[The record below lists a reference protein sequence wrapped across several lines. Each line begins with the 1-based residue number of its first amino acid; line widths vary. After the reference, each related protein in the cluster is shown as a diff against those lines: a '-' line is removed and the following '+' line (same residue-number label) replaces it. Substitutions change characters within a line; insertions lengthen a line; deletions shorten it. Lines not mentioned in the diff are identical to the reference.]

1 MNELIKINY
10 DNADHPTV
18 SGRELYEALK
28 VETPYKKWFDRMTEY
43 GFSENSD
50 FWTIL
55 SESTGGRPA
64 TDHQLTIPMAKELCM
79 LQRTDKGKQMRQ
91 YFIAVEEQW
100 NSPDAIMARALQ
112 LSNAKMKQ
120 LQIEV
125 STLTVENQ
133 IMKPKAD
140 YFDDLVDRNLLTG
153 IRETA
158 KEFGIKQKDFVNF
171 LMDKKYLYRD
181 KKGKLAPYAKPLADG
196 LFELKESKN
205 DATAWS
211 GTQTM
216 ITPKG
221 RETFRLLM
229 TGVLRLLNN
238 QKGGL

>member
-1 MNELIKINY
+1 MNELIKVHY
-10 DNADHPTV
+10 DSADRPTV

-28 VETPYKKWFDRMTEY
+28 IETPYKKWFDRMTEY

-55 SESTGGRPA
+55 SESTGGRPS
-64 TDHQLTIPMAKELCM
+64 TDHQITIPMAKELCM

-112 LSNAKMKQ
+112 LSNAKLKQ
-120 LQIEV
+120 LQVTV
-125 STLTVENQ
+125 SELTVENQ
-133 IMKPKAD
+133 IMKPKAE

-158 KEFGIKQKDFVNF
+158 KEFQIKQKDFVTF

-181 KKGKLAPYAKPLADG
+181 KKGKLMPYAKPLQDG
-196 LFELKESKN
+196 LFELKETKN

-211 GTQTM
+211 GSQTM

-229 TGVLRLLNN
+229 TGI
-238 QKGGL
+238 

>member
-1 MNELIKINY
+1 MNELIKVHY
-10 DNADHPTV
+10 DNADRPTV
-18 SGRELYEALK
+18 SGRELHEALG
-28 VETPYKKWFDRMTEY
+28 VETPYTTWVKRMCEY
-43 GFSENSD
+43 GFSENVD
-50 FWTIL
+50 FATCFPNL
-55 SESTGGRPA
+55 ESKNQHGGQNKI
-64 TDHQLTIPMAKELCM
+64 DHQITIPMAKELCM
-79 LQRTDKGKQMRQ
+79 LQRTEKGKQMRQ

-112 LSNAKMKQ
+112 LSNAKLKEM
-120 LQIEV
+120 QITV

-133 IMKPKAD
+133 IMKPKAE

-158 KEFGIKQKDFVNF
+158 KEFQIKQKDFVTF

-181 KKGKLAPYAKPLADG
+181 KKGKLMPYAKPLQDG
-196 LFELKESKN
+196 LFELKETKN

-211 GTQTM
+211 GSQTM

-229 TGVLRLLNN
+229 TGI
-238 QKGGL
+238 

>member
-10 DNADHPTV
+10 DNADRPTV

-112 LSNAKMKQ
+112 LSNAKLKQ
-120 LQIEV
+120 LQITV

-171 LMDKKYLYRD
+171 LIDKKYLYRD
-181 KKGKLAPYAKPLADG
+181 KKGKLVPYAKPLADG

-229 TGVLRLLNN
+229 TGV
-238 QKGGL
+238 

>member
-1 MNELIKINY
+1 MNELIKVHY
-10 DNADHPTV
+10 DSADRPTV

-28 VETPYKKWFDRMTEY
+28 IETPYKKWFDRMTEY

-55 SESTGGRPA
+55 SESTGGRPS
-64 TDHQLTIPMAKELCM
+64 TDHQITIPMAKELCM
-79 LQRTDKGKQMRQ
+79 LQRTEKGKQMRQ

-112 LSNAKMKQ
+112 LSNAKLKQ
-120 LQIEV
+120 LQVTV

-158 KEFGIKQKDFVNF
+158 KEFQIKQKDFVTF

-181 KKGKLAPYAKPLADG
+181 KKGKLMPYAKPLQDG
-196 LFELKESKN
+196 LFELKETKN

-211 GTQTM
+211 GSQTM

-229 TGVLRLLNN
+229 TGI
-238 QKGGL
+238 

>member
-1 MNELIKINY
+1 MNELIKVHY
-10 DNADHPTV
+10 DNADRPTV
-18 SGRELYEALK
+18 SGRDLYDALEVK
-28 VETPYKKWFDRMTEY
+28 TAYKDWFPRMCEY
-43 GFSENSD
+43 GFSEGKDYCSFLSD
-50 FWTIL
+50 R
-55 SESTGGRPA
+55 SDGKAGKPR

-112 LSNAKMKQ
+112 LSNAKLKQ
-120 LQIEV
+120 LQVTV
-125 STLTVENQ
+125 SELTVENQ
-133 IMKPKAD
+133 IMKPKAE

-158 KEFGIKQKDFVNF
+158 KEFQIKQKDFVTF

-181 KKGKLAPYAKPLADG
+181 KKGKLMPYAKPLQDG
-196 LFELKESKN
+196 LFELKETKN

-211 GTQTM
+211 GSQTM

-229 TGVLRLLNN
+229 TGI
-238 QKGGL
+238 

>member
-10 DNADHPTV
+10 DNADRPTV

-100 NSPDAIMARALQ
+100 NSPDG
-112 LSNAKMKQ
+112 
-120 LQIEV
+120 
-125 STLTVENQ
+125 
-133 IMKPKAD
+133 P
-140 YFDDLVDRNLLTG
+140 
-153 IRETA
+153 
-158 KEFGIKQKDFVNF
+158 
-171 LMDKKYLYRD
+171 
-181 KKGKLAPYAKPLADG
+181 
-196 LFELKESKN
+196 
-205 DATAWS
+205 
-211 GTQTM
+211 
-216 ITPKG
+216 
-221 RETFRLLM
+221 
-229 TGVLRLLNN
+229 
-238 QKGGL
+238 

>member
-1 MNELIKINY
+1 MNEPIQIHY
-10 DNADHPTV
+10 DNADRPTV
-18 SGRELYEALK
+18 SGRELHEALEVK
-28 VETPYKKWFDRMTEY
+28 TAYKDWFPRMCEY
-43 GFSENSD
+43 GFSEGTD
-50 FWTIL
+50 FCSFL
-55 SESTGGRPA
+55 SESTGGRPS

-79 LQRTDKGKQMRQ
+79 LQRSEKGKQFRQ

-112 LSNAKMKQ
+112 LSNAKLKEM
-120 LQIEV
+120 QITV
-125 STLTVENQ
+125 STLAVENQ

-181 KKGKLAPYAKPLADG
+181 KKGKLTPYAKPLADG

-205 DATAWS
+205 DTTAWF

-229 TGVLRLLNN
+229 TGI
-238 QKGGL
+238 

>member
-10 DNADHPTV
+10 DNADRPTV

-112 LSNAKMKQ
+112 LSNTKLKQ
-120 LQIEV
+120 LQITV

-171 LMDKKYLYRD
+171 LIDKKYLYRD
-181 KKGKLAPYAKPLADG
+181 KKGKLVPYAKPLADG

-229 TGVLRLLNN
+229 TGV
-238 QKGGL
+238 

>member
-1 MNELIKINY
+1 
-10 DNADHPTV
+10 
-18 SGRELYEALK
+18 
-28 VETPYKKWFDRMTEY
+28 
-43 GFSENSD
+43 
-50 FWTIL
+50 
-55 SESTGGRPA
+55 
-64 TDHQLTIPMAKELCM
+64 MAKELCM

-112 LSNAKMKQ
+112 LSNAKLKQ
-120 LQIEV
+120 LQITV

-158 KEFGIKQKDFVNF
+158 KEFSIKQKDFVDF

-181 KKGKLAPYAKPLADG
+181 KKGKLMSYAKPLADG
-196 LFELKESKN
+196 LFDLKESKN

-229 TGVLRLLNN
+229 TGV
-238 QKGGL
+238 

>member
-1 MNELIKINY
+1 MTDLIKIHY
-10 DNADHPTV
+10 DNADRPTV
-18 SGRELYEALK
+18 SGRELYDALEVK
-28 VETPYKKWFDRMTEY
+28 TAYKDWFPRMCEY
-43 GFSENSD
+43 GFSEGKDYCSFLSD
-50 FWTIL
+50 R
-55 SESTGGRPA
+55 SDGKAGKPR

-79 LQRTDKGKQMRQ
+79 LQRTEKGKQMRQ

-112 LSNAKMKQ
+112 LSNAKLKQ
-120 LQIEV
+120 LQVTV
-125 STLTVENQ
+125 SELTVENQ
-133 IMKPKAD
+133 IMKPKAE

-158 KEFGIKQKDFVNF
+158 KEFQIKQKDFVTF

-181 KKGKLAPYAKPLADG
+181 KKGKLMPYAKPLQDG
-196 LFELKESKN
+196 LFELKETKN

-211 GTQTM
+211 GSQTM

-229 TGVLRLLNN
+229 TGI
-238 QKGGL
+238 

>member
-10 DNADHPTV
+10 DNADRPTV
-18 SGRELYEALK
+18 LARDLYKELG
-28 VETPYKKWFDRMTEY
+28 VETRYNDWFKRMCEY
-43 GFSENSD
+43 GFSEGKDFYSFLSKTSD
-50 FWTIL
+50 
-55 SESTGGRPA
+55 GGRPA

-79 LQRTDKGKQMRQ
+79 LQRTEKGKFWRQ
-91 YFIAVEEQW
+91 YFISVEEQW

-112 LSNAKMKQ
+112 LSNAKLKQ
-120 LQIEV
+120 LQITV

-171 LMDKKYLYRD
+171 LIDKKYLYRD
-181 KKGKLAPYAKPLADG
+181 KKGKLVPYAKPLADG

-229 TGVLRLLNN
+229 TGV
-238 QKGGL
+238 

>member
-1 MNELIKINY
+1 MNELIKVHY
-10 DNADHPTV
+10 DSADRPTV
-18 SGRELYEALK
+18 SGRELWEALEVK
-28 VETPYKKWFDRMTEY
+28 TAYKDWFPRMCEY
-43 GFSENSD
+43 GFSEGKDYCSFLSD
-50 FWTIL
+50 R
-55 SESTGGRPA
+55 SDGKAGKPR

-112 LSNAKMKQ
+112 LSNAKLKQ
-120 LQIEV
+120 LQVTV
-125 STLTVENQ
+125 SELTVENQ
-133 IMKPKAD
+133 IMKPKAE

-158 KEFGIKQKDFVNF
+158 KEFQIKQKDFVTF

-181 KKGKLAPYAKPLADG
+181 KKCKLMPYAKPLQDG
-196 LFELKESKN
+196 LFELKETKN

-211 GTQTM
+211 GSQTM

-229 TGVLRLLNN
+229 TGI
-238 QKGGL
+238 

>member
-1 MNELIKINY
+1 MNELIKVHY
-10 DNADHPTV
+10 DNADRPTV
-18 SGRELYEALK
+18 LARGLYKELGVKEKY
-28 VETPYKKWFDRMTEY
+28 TDWFKRMCEY
-43 GFSENSD
+43 GFSEDVDYCS
-50 FWTIL
+50 FL
-55 SESTGGRPA
+55 SESSFSEKSEKPKGGRPSV
-64 TDHQLTIPMAKELCM
+64 DHQITIPMAKELCM

-112 LSNAKMKQ
+112 LSNAKLKQ
-120 LQIEV
+120 LQVTV
-125 STLTVENQ
+125 SELTVENQ
-133 IMKPKAD
+133 IMKPKAE

-158 KEFGIKQKDFVNF
+158 KEFQIKQKDFVTF

-181 KKGKLAPYAKPLADG
+181 KKGKLMPYAKPLQDG
-196 LFELKESKN
+196 LFELKETKN

-211 GTQTM
+211 GSQTM

-229 TGVLRLLNN
+229 TGI
-238 QKGGL
+238 

>member
-1 MNELIKINY
+1 MNELIKVHY
-10 DNADHPTV
+10 DNADRPTV
-18 SGRELYEALK
+18 SGRELYEALEVK
-28 VETPYKKWFDRMTEY
+28 TAYKDWFPRMCEY
-43 GFSENSD
+43 GFSEGKDYCSFLSD
-50 FWTIL
+50 R
-55 SESTGGRPA
+55 SDGKAGKPR

-112 LSNAKMKQ
+112 LSNAKLKQ
-120 LQIEV
+120 LQVTV
-125 STLTVENQ
+125 SELTVENQ
-133 IMKPKAD
+133 IMKPKAE

-158 KEFGIKQKDFVNF
+158 KEFQIKQKDFVTF

-181 KKGKLAPYAKPLADG
+181 KKGKLMPYAKPLQDG
-196 LFELKESKN
+196 LFELKETKN
-205 DATAWS
+205 DATTWS
-211 GTQTM
+211 GSQTM

-229 TGVLRLLNN
+229 TGI
-238 QKGGL
+238 

>member
-1 MNELIKINY
+1 MNELIKVHY
-10 DNADHPTV
+10 DNADRPTV

-28 VETPYKKWFDRMTEY
+28 IETPYKKWFDRMTEY

-55 SESTGGRPA
+55 SESTGGRPS
-64 TDHQLTIPMAKELCM
+64 TDHQITIPMAKELCM

-112 LSNAKMKQ
+112 LSNAKLKQ
-120 LQIEV
+120 LQVTV
-125 STLTVENQ
+125 SELTVENQ
-133 IMKPKAD
+133 IMKPKAE

-153 IRETA
+153 ILETA
-158 KEFGIKQKDFVNF
+158 KEFQIKQKDFVTF

-181 KKGKLAPYAKPLADG
+181 KKGKLMPYAKPLQDG
-196 LFELKESKN
+196 LFELKETKN

-211 GTQTM
+211 GSQTM

-229 TGVLRLLNN
+229 TGI
-238 QKGGL
+238 

>member
-1 MNELIKINY
+1 MNELIKVHY
-10 DNADHPTV
+10 DNADRPTV
-18 SGRELYEALK
+18 SGRELYEALEVK
-28 VETPYKKWFDRMTEY
+28 TAYKDWFPRMCEY
-43 GFSENSD
+43 GFSEGKDYCSFLSD
-50 FWTIL
+50 R
-55 SESTGGRPA
+55 SDGKAGKPR

-79 LQRTDKGKQMRQ
+79 LQRTEKGKQMRQ

-112 LSNAKMKQ
+112 LSNAKLKQ
-120 LQIEV
+120 LQITV

-158 KEFGIKQKDFVNF
+158 KEFQIKQKDFVTF

-181 KKGKLAPYAKPLADG
+181 KKGKLMPYAKPLQDG
-196 LFELKESKN
+196 LFELKETKN

-211 GTQTM
+211 GSQTM

-229 TGVLRLLNN
+229 TGI
-238 QKGGL
+238 

>member
-1 MNELIKINY
+1 MKDLIQIHY
-10 DNADHPTV
+10 DNADRPTV
-18 SGRELYEALK
+18 SGRELYEALEVK
-28 VETPYKKWFDRMTEY
+28 TAYKDWFPRMCEY
-43 GFSENSD
+43 GFSEGKDYCSFLSD
-50 FWTIL
+50 R
-55 SESTGGRPA
+55 SDGKAGKPR

-112 LSNAKMKQ
+112 LSNAKLKEM
-120 LQIEV
+120 QITV

-181 KKGKLAPYAKPLADG
+181 KKGKLTPYAKPLADG

-205 DATAWS
+205 DTTAWS

-229 TGVLRLLNN
+229 TGI
-238 QKGGL
+238 

>member
-1 MNELIKINY
+1 MNDLIKINY
-10 DNADHPTV
+10 DNADRLTV
-18 SGRELYEALK
+18 LARDLYEELG
-28 VETPYKKWFDRMTEY
+28 VETRYNDWFKRMCEY
-43 GFSENSD
+43 GFSEGKDFYSFLSKTSD
-50 FWTIL
+50 
-55 SESTGGRPA
+55 GGRPA
-64 TDHQLTIPMAKELCM
+64 TDHQITIPMAKELCM
-79 LQRTDKGKQMRQ
+79 LQRTEKGKFWRQ
-91 YFIAVEEQW
+91 YFISVEEQW

-112 LSNAKMKQ
+112 LSNAKLKQ
-120 LQIEV
+120 LQITV
-125 STLTVENQ
+125 STPTVENQ

-171 LMDKKYLYRD
+171 LIDKKYLYRD
-181 KKGKLAPYAKPLADG
+181 KKGKLVPYAKPLADG

-229 TGVLRLLNN
+229 TGV
-238 QKGGL
+238 